1 MPITEKVLI
10 IDDHPVVLD
19 GLSLIL
25 SDVMNGAQVFT
36 ACNGSQALNVVERNR
51 DIDWIFLDVNLPD
64 IDGIDLIMSLES
76 KKITANIV
84 VLSSDSSP
92 SVTDRA
98 LKHHANGFL
107 SKCFEQSDLL
117 ECIGTIKQG
126 NIFLTPQLQRQ
137 LKSYRNSVLLEK
149 QLIEAQISN
158 RQMQTL
164 KLLVMGHSNLEI
176 AESLGI
182 VESTVKSHI
191 QALLSL
197 FNADNRTHCAAEA
210 RRLNIVRW
218 I

>member
-1 MPITEKVLI
+1 MPNSEKVLI
-10 IDDHPVVLD
+10 VDDHPIVLD
-19 GLSLIL
+19 GLRLLL
-25 SDVMNGAQVFT
+25 SDVMNGPQVFT
-36 ACNGSQALNVVERNR
+36 ACSGSQALNVVENNK

-64 IDGIDLIMSLES
+64 IDGIDLMMSMES

-107 SKCFEQSDLL
+107 SKSFVQSDLVD
-117 ECIGTIKQG
+117 CIGAIEQG
-126 NIFLTPQLQRQ
+126 NIFLMPQLQPQ

-164 KLLVMGHSNLEI
+164 KLLVTGNSNLEI
-176 AESLGI
+176 AKSLGI

-191 QALLSL
+191 HALMTL

-210 RRLNIVRW
+210 RRLNIVR
-218 I
+218 